1 MFNWIPQFE
10 DLLISFEIHTFANKT
25 IKICQ
30 QVLHFCTM
38 LNPRLL
44 TPIILWPTRK
54 TWLDPTCCM
63 FRTYK
68 TQIMARKW
76 NKNAKK
82 CFKKRQKKGNKL
94 VLQITKMAN
103 TPKSNNVLYAR
114 NGSERKVNVHCSY
127 GIAYLF
133 LFKDKTWSKARGK
146 KRAGKLA
153 KANKVVIY
161 KMRERER
168 EAKIWLDYKL
178 K

>member
-1 MFNWIPQFE
+1 MFSWIPQFE

-38 LNPRLL
+38 LNSLLL

-54 TWLDPTCCM
+54 TWSDPTCCM
-63 FRTYK
+63 FKTYK
-68 TQIMARKW
+68 TQITARKR

-82 CFKKRQKKGNKL
+82 CKKKGNKL
-94 VLQITKMAN
+94 VLQKKKMAN

-161 KMRERER
+161 KMRERSEN
-168 EAKIWLDYKL
+168 LVGL
-178 K
+178 